1 MIKSMTGYGGASGF
15 SGDISITVEVKS
27 VNNRFLDSSVR
38 LPRIYTFAEESVK
51 ALVQQHISRGKVDVF
66 ITIDISRAND
76 VAIKINKPLAE
87 AYIGAFKEINSEY
100 GLEND
105 LSATTLSKFPDVF
118 IVEKKEIDS
127 EKFTADLCSVVS
139 DALDAF
145 DAMRANEGEKLK
157 TDIFEKLNEIK
168 RMADFI
174 AERSPQT
181 VAEYRLRLE
190 QKMSELLSSTD
201 IDKARLVTEAAIFAD
216 KVAVDEELTRLD
228 SHIAQMRDMLNSGG
242 VVGRKLDFLIQEF
255 NREVNTT
262 GSKCNDLEITKRVVD
277 MKSEIEKIREQIQ
290 NLE

>member
-1 MIKSMTGYGGASGF
+1 MTGYGGASGF